1 MKITTNIRELRIAR
15 TFSQEYIAELLK
27 VSTSSYHRIEYGAS
41 PLTIERLVVIAKAL
55 GSSVF
60 ELLALSEGDSPIY
73 SGGGSKRFP
82 IQKHLEDEIVFLRKQ
97 LQEKEQQISLLLKQR
112 DAAFP
117 LITEKQI
124 QLPVSTW
131 R

>member
-1 MKITTNIRELRIAR
+1 MKLTSKIRELRIAKNI
-15 TFSQEYIAELLK
+15 SQEYMADLLK
-27 VSTSSYHRIEYGAS
+27 VNTSSYHRIEYGIS
-41 PLTIERLVVIAKAL
+41 PLTIERLVIIANAL

-60 ELLALSEGDSPIY
+60 DLLTLSEGESRIY
-73 SGGGSKRFP
+73 SGAGSKRQPF
-82 IQKHLEDEIVFLRKQ
+82 QKHLEDEITYLRKQ
-97 LQEKEQQISLLLKQR
+97 LHDKEQQISLLLKQR

-131 R
+131 H